1 MSQIYNFLKHVSPEI
16 QPRRSRA
23 STWAAVM
30 PSERDNIILTEN
42 LRVAS
47 ATKQAKRKESLAK
60 ARTAINIR
68 NLPFAGD
75 IPLNDIILP
84 PGVMF

>member
-16 QPRRSRA
+16 HGVN
-23 STWAAVM
+23 VM
-30 PSERDNIILTEN
+30 RDNIILTEN

-84 PGVMF
+84 PGNLF

>member
-16 QPRRSRA
+16 HGVN
-23 STWAAVM
+23 VM
-30 PSERDNIILTEN
+30 RDLDNIILTEN

-84 PGVMF
+84 LGNLF